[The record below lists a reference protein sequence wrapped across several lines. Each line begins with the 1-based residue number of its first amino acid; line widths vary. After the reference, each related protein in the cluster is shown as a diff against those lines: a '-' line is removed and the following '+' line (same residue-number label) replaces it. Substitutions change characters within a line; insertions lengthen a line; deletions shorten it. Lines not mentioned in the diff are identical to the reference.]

1 MKESSA
7 NPPAEGR
14 GGTKLSNEPSDHPF
28 EIRVDPWSAEP
39 VYQQIVEQ
47 VRLAVAGGQLQ
58 PGDRLEPVRQL
69 ARRLVI
75 NASTVAR
82 SYQLLEHDGIIVT
95 NRRGGS
101 TIARRQNTDSLRAER
116 ENRLRGILERALVE
130 TLALGYGP
138 EEAEAAFELQLAAWR
153 ERRQRPPA
161 ARRQAAPAVPA
172 DSEAARLTQFV
183 GSHDLALEA
192 LWGQARRAN
201 PPGNFTARYVGSVDG
216 LLALLHG
223 EAGITGAHILDE
235 ETGEYNLPLLRRLFI
250 GEPLCVMTLAGR
262 EQGLIVPPGNPRRLQ
277 TVAGLAQPGLRFVN
291 RQPGSGTRTLLE
303 HRMRLE
309 GISARQIHGFEWVEA
324 THLAVAA
331 AVAEGRADA
340 GLGLFAAARAYGL
353 GFVPLA
359 RERYDLIL
367 RAEDRTV
374 APLAGLL
381 ALLRTPEYLA
391 VLAKLGGYDA
401 SHTGEELHL

>member
-1 MKESSA
+1 MIG
-7 NPPAEGR
+7 NHPPG
-14 GGTKLSNEPSDHPF
+14 
-28 EIRVDPWSAEP
+28 IQVDPWSEEP
-39 VYQQIVEQ
+39 VYHQIVEQ
-47 VRLAVAGGQLQ
+47 VRLSVAAGQLQ

-69 ARRLVI
+69 ARRLEI

-82 SYQLLEHDGIIVT
+82 AYQLLEHDGIIVT

-101 TIARRQNTDSLRAER
+101 AIARRQDTDSLRAAR

-153 ERRQRPPA
+153 ERRQLPQGDRRVVPPA
-161 ARRQAAPAVPA
+161 AP
-172 DSEAARLTQFV
+172 SGSSTTRLTQFV

-192 LWGQARRAN
+192 LWGQARRAD

-216 LLALLHG
+216 LLALLRG
-223 EAGITGAHILDE
+223 EAGLAGAHILDE
-235 ETGEYNLPLLRRLFI
+235 ETGEYNLPILHRLFL
-250 GEPLCVMTLAGR
+250 GERLCVMTLAGR
-262 EQGLIVPPGNPRRLQ
+262 EQGLIVASGNPHRLE
-277 TVAGLAQPGLRFVN
+277 TLADLARSGLRFVN

-303 HRMRLE
+303 HRLLQE
-309 GISARQIHGFEWVEA
+309 GVSAHDIQGIDWAVP

-331 AVAEGRADA
+331 AVADGRADA

-359 RERYDLIL
+359 HERYDLIL
-367 RAEDRTV
+367 RAEDRTT
-374 APLAGLL
+374 APLASLL
-381 ALLRTPEYLA
+381 ALIRAPEYLA
-391 VLAKLGGYDA
+391 VLAKLGGYDT
-401 SHTGEELHL
+401 SHTGEEIYL